1 MFYLE
6 QTKMSKYKF
15 AQKSGMPL
23 STLYDIAKKEDY
35 DIRESNIIKV
45 SRGMSMEPFELF
57 QTNEQILVIQNMQEI
72 MLIQEVRL
80 LPSQYQKILFE
91 YLQSLRKLQT
101 TRNYKHVSLSID
113 GIICGE
119 MRLTKPEFLHIII
132 SRKHWTSTQRM

>member
-1 MFYLE
+1 
-6 QTKMSKYKF
+6 
-15 AQKSGMPL
+15 
-23 STLYDIAKKEDY
+23 
-35 DIRESNIIKV
+35 
-45 SRGMSMEPFELF
+45 MSMEPFELF

-80 LPSQYQKILFE
+80 LPSQYQKSCLSICKVYE
-91 YLQSLRKLQT
+91 RLQT

>member
-1 MFYLE
+1 MYKSIVREKLIQYLE
-6 QTKMSKYKF
+6 ATKMSKYRF
-15 AQKSGMPL
+15 SQKSGMSQ
-23 STLYDIAKKEDY
+23 STLYDILRKEDY

-91 YLQSLRKLQT
+91 YLQSLRKIAGDKKL
-101 TRNYKHVSLSID
+101 
-113 GIICGE
+113 
-119 MRLTKPEFLHIII
+119 
-132 SRKHWTSTQRM
+132 

>member
-1 MFYLE
+1 M
-6 QTKMSKYKF
+6 
-15 AQKSGMPL
+15 
-23 STLYDIAKKEDY
+23 YDIAKKEDY

-91 YLQSLRKLQT
+91 YLQSLRKIADDKKL
-101 TRNYKHVSLSID
+101 
-113 GIICGE
+113 
-119 MRLTKPEFLHIII
+119 
-132 SRKHWTSTQRM
+132 

>member
-80 LPSQYQKILFE
+80 LPSQYQKIFLSICKVYE
-91 YLQSLRKLQT
+91 RLQT

>member
-6 QTKMSKYKF
+6 QTKMSMYRF

-57 QTNEQILVIQNMQEI
+57 QTNEQILVIQNMQEKK
-72 MLIQEVRL
+72 LIQEVRL

-91 YLQSLRKLQT
+91 YLQSLRKIADDKKL
-101 TRNYKHVSLSID
+101 
-113 GIICGE
+113 
-119 MRLTKPEFLHIII
+119 
-132 SRKHWTSTQRM
+132 

>member
-6 QTKMSKYKF
+6 QTKMSKYRF

-72 MLIQEVRL
+72 MLIQEFVRL
-80 LPSQYQKILFE
+80 SE
-91 YLQSLRKLQT
+91 TMQSLRKMADDKKL
-101 TRNYKHVSLSID
+101 
-113 GIICGE
+113 
-119 MRLTKPEFLHIII
+119 
-132 SRKHWTSTQRM
+132 